1 MHTHL
6 DHVGG
11 ESVGAAD
18 EPEHRG
24 LVSDLVPELLES
36 LAHEW
41 ARLFRVDGV
50 HLLHLWA
57 CTSVGHTKLG
67 RLTSRDV

>member
-1 MHTHL
+1 MRSHL

-11 ESVGAAD
+11 EGVGAAD

-24 LVSDLVPELLES
+24 LVPDHAPQLLER
-36 LAHEW
+36 LAHEG

-50 HLLHLWA
+50 HLLHL
-57 CTSVGHTKLG
+57 
-67 RLTSRDV
+67 